1 MRLIIDA
8 MSGDFAP
15 VEIVKGALFAAKD
28 LSGREDISL
37 VLVGDEAK
45 ILACI
50 KDEGA
55 ECPDNISIVHTEEV
69 LTMEDD
75 PMSIMKEKRNSS
87 MGVALT
93 LLKEGADAMIS
104 AGNTGALHAGSSLIV
119 RKMKGVRRSALATI
133 LPLEKPL
140 LLLDCGANPV
150 VTSDI
155 LCQWAILGSIYM
167 ESVMGVKNPGV
178 GLLNNGAEEHKGTP
192 VAVEAHHAL
201 KNMPINFVGNVEGKE
216 VPTGVCDVLVTDG
229 FTGNI
234 LLKYSEGFGK
244 FFLGK
249 LKKLFKKNIFSMLAY
264 GLVKKSLMEIR
275 DQFNASKYGGALF
288 LGLAKPVIKSHGS
301 SDAEAIRASV
311 HQAVAFVEQNT
322 IEKMADQIRGAFGA
336 AEKSAD
342 A

>member
-1 MRLIIDA
+1 MRIILDA
-8 MSGDFAP
+8 MSGDFPA
-15 VEIVKGALFAAKD
+15 EAVKGALKASKD
-28 LSGREDISL
+28 LTGREDITL

-45 ILACI
+45 IREEM
-50 KDEGA
+50 KNEGK
-55 ECPDNISIVHTEEV
+55 ECPKNIEILHTEDV

-75 PMSIMKEKRNSS
+75 PMTIMKEKRNSS
-87 MGVALT
+87 MGLALT

-119 RKMKGVRRSALATI
+119 RKLKGVRRSALATI
-133 LPLEKPL
+133 LPLAKPML
-140 LLLDCGANPV
+140 LMDCGANPV
-150 VTSDI
+150 VTADV

-167 ESVMGVKNPGV
+167 ESVMGVTEPRV

-201 KNMPINFVGNVEGKE
+201 KGMPVNFVGNVEGKE

-234 LLKYSEGFGK
+234 LLKYTEGFGK
-244 FFLGK
+244 FFLKK
-249 LKKLFKKNIFSMLAY
+249 LKTLFSANFRSKLAY
-264 GLVKKSLMEIR
+264 LLTKKSLMGIKE
-275 DQFNASKYGGALF
+275 QFNASKYGGALF

-322 IEKMADQIRGAFGA
+322 IEKMADQIRRAVSSESKP
-336 AEKSAD
+336 AEA
-342 A
+342 

>member
-1 MRLIIDA
+1 MRIIIDA
-8 MSGDFAP
+8 MSGDFP
-15 VEIVKGALFAAKD
+15 VEAVKGALKASKD
-28 LSGREDISL
+28 LADRKDISL
-37 VLVGDEAK
+37 TLVGDENQ
-45 ILACI
+45 IRQWM
-50 KDEGA
+50 KDAGA
-55 ECPDNISIVHTEEV
+55 ECPENVEIVHTPDV

-75 PMSIMKEKRNSS
+75 PMTIVKEKKTSS

-93 LLKEGADAMIS
+93 MVKEGADAMIS

-150 VTSDI
+150 VTADV

-167 ESVMGVKNPGV
+167 ESVMGVTDPKV

-201 KNMPINFVGNVEGKE
+201 KEMPVHFVGNVEGKE

-249 LKKLFKKNIFSMLAY
+249 LKKLFTKNLLTVLSYLM
-264 GLVKKSLMEIR
+264 VKKSLKGIK

-288 LGLAKPVIKSHGS
+288 LGLAKPVIKSHGN

-322 IEKMADQIRGAFGA
+322 IEKMADQIRNAV
-336 AEKSAD
+336 SAQKTPTE